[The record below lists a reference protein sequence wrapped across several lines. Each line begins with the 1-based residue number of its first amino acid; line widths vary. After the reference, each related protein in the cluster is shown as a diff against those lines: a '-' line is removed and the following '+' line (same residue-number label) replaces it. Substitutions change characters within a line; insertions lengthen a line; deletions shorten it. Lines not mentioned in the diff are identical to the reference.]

1 MQKNIV
7 KQRRFHFGETDKDI
21 FTFKELENLFNL
33 RPFVNTE
40 RFIITEKNSYSFQS
54 YSWGTD
60 KNSIPISIIKKIIK
74 KDVAYLRDCG
84 RVNKKIN
91 NICKELETIFKQ
103 PADCHIYFSFK
114 KNVKGFSKHR
124 DNADN
129 FIVLCEGS
137 LKVEVWNKEK
147 TTKIMQ
153 PGEYV
158 FIPKQIDHRITPLTD
173 KRLSCSFPVEQC
185 KKEKFFDERE
195 WLTLS

>member
-7 KQRRFHFGETDKDI
+7 KERKFHFGETDKDI

-60 KNSIPISIIKKIIK
+60 VRSIPISTVKKIIK

-91 NICKELETIFKQ
+91 NICKELETIFKK
-103 PADCHIYFSFK
+103 PADCHIYFSL
-114 KNVKGFSKHR
+114 VKDSQTFGKHFDKQHNTIVVSQGKIKCEMWTNNGVISKELSNG
-124 DNADN
+124 DYLFVPA
-129 FIVLCEGS
+129 
-137 LKVEVWNKEK
+137 
-147 TTKIMQ
+147 
-153 PGEYV
+153 YV
-158 FIPKQIDHRITPLTD
+158 NHMLTPLTE
-173 KRLSCSFPVEQC
+173 KRLSLSFASAP
-185 KKEKFFDERE
+185 KETVYFEERE
-195 WLTLS
+195 WLEI